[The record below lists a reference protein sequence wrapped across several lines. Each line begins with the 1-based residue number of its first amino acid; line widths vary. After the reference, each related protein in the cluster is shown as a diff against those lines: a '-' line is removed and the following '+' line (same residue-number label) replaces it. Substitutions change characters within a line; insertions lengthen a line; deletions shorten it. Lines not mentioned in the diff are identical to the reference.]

1 MINRP
6 TRRSAG
12 LLPMTLAG
20 VFLLAG
26 AAAHAQ
32 TAHPPS
38 AGLRLMPLGDSI
50 TAGYRSTTGD
60 GYRGPLWKKLT
71 EQGNAVDFVGSQR
84 GGAMLDSDNEGYYG
98 AKIDEVAKLVPGEL
112 ALYQP
117 NVILLHLGSNDLN
130 GNYEVATAPKRLAA
144 LIDQIIA
151 ADPKADLLVAQLICD
166 SNADVQARIEA
177 YNAQIPGIVEARAK
191 AGKHIYL
198 VSMSSVTPAD
208 LNDGLHPSDTGY
220 QKMADTW
227 DASIHKLI
235 AAKAI
240 PPISFAGSFEIQ
252 SAASGQA
259 VAVSGGSTT
268 NAAAVIQEPY
278 SGAPSQLWNFIPTSG
293 GYYQIK
299 NMKSALDLNVAAVS
313 KASGAAVVQWP
324 FGTEGNDQWLP
335 KRRAGG
341 SYVFQNRNSGLLLD
355 NSGGKTAQAPFSQ
368 ADPSGK
374 SSQTFKLLSR

>member
-1 MINRP
+1 
-6 TRRSAG
+6 
-12 LLPMTLAG
+12 MTLAA

-32 TAHPPS
+32 TAHPQS

-60 GYRGPLWKKLT
+60 GYRGPLWKELT

-84 GGAMLDSDNEGYYG
+84 GGAMLDPDHEGYYG
-98 AKIDEVAKLVPGEL
+98 AKIDEVAKVIPREL
-112 ALYQP
+112 GLYQP

-130 GNYEVATAPKRLAA
+130 GNYEVATAPDRLAA
-144 LIDQIIA
+144 LIDQITTA
-151 ADPKADLLVAQLICD
+151 APKADVLVAQIICD
-166 SNADVQARIEA
+166 SNADVQARIAA
-177 YNAQIPGIVEARAK
+177 YNAQIPAIVQARAK
-191 AGKHIYL
+191 AGKHVYL
-198 VSMSSVTPAD
+198 VSMSAITPAD

-220 QKMADTW
+220 QKMADAW
-227 DASIHKLI
+227 DASIQKLI
-235 AAKAI
+235 AAKAV

-252 SAASGQA
+252 STASGQA
-259 VAVSGGSTT
+259 VAVAGGSTA
-268 NAAAVIQEPY
+268 NSAAVIQEPY
-278 SGAPSQLWNFIPTSG
+278 SGGPGQVWNFIPTSD

-299 NMKSALDLNVAAVS
+299 NRKSSQDLNVTAAS

-335 KRRAGG
+335 KRRPNGT
-341 SYVFQNRNSGLLLD
+341 YLFQNHNSGLLLD

-368 ADPSGK
+368 AAASGK
-374 SSQTFKLLSR
+374 ASQTFKLISR